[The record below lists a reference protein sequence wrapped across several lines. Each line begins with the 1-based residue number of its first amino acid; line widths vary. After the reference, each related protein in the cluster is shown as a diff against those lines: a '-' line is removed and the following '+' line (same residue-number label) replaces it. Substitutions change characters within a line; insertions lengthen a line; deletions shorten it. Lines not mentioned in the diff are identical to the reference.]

1 MIESSLG
8 SRHILGVSRSVTGRV
23 WMPRGDMASDA
34 EAARL
39 VQMLGLSDVLAR
51 VLAARRI
58 GVEAA
63 QSFLNPKLRDLM
75 PDPSSMMDIGPAVE
89 RLAYA
94 VTKGEQVAIF
104 GDYDVDGACS
114 AALLS
119 DYLALGGQRPHIH
132 IPDRITE
139 GYGPNV
145 AAIRALHANGA
156 RLLVTVDC
164 GSTSHDPLAEARRIG
179 LDVVVLDHHQVG
191 DVNPEALAIVNPNRQ
206 DDLSGLG
213 HLCAAGV
220 VFMALS
226 ALNRHLRD
234 RGHPVA
240 ARADLLAMLD
250 LVALATIADV
260 VPLIGLNRAF
270 VRQGLAVMRQ
280 RQRPGL
286 TALLDVAGLDGPP
299 APWHLGYLVGP
310 RINAGGRIGDAALG
324 ARLLTTTDGI
334 EAGEIAA
341 QLDLLNRE
349 RQVIEQVA
357 VAEGE
362 DQARRIL
369 AGDPDLPVLVV
380 GDEGWHP
387 GIVGLVAAR
396 LKETFK
402 RPAFAFALANEGEG
416 AGSGRSVTGVDIG
429 RAVRAAVVSGAALKG
444 GGHAMAAGVRVAQG
458 GLAAFAQAMVEAL
471 RADMAV
477 APRESVLLVD
487 ATLTAAA
494 ANAEL
499 VTVLENA
506 GPYGS
511 AAPEPMMAMAAHVLA
526 DVGIVGNGHVRA
538 RWKAGDG
545 AVLGAI
551 AFRAAETPLGQA
563 LLAARGTR
571 LHVAGTLSI
580 DRWGGAERAQ
590 MRMVD
595 VAVPG

>member
-1 MIESSLG
+1 MIESALL
-8 SRHILGVSRSVTGRV
+8 SRHVLGVSRSATGRA
-23 WMPRGDMASDA
+23 WTARGDMASDA

-51 VLAARRI
+51 VLAARGI
-58 GVEAA
+58 GVETAE
-63 QSFLNPKLRDLM
+63 SFLHPKLRDLM
-75 PDPSSMMDIGPAVE
+75 PDPSTIMDMGPAVE
-89 RLAYA
+89 RLAHA
-94 VTKGEQVAIF
+94 VTRGEQVAIF

-145 AAIRALHANGA
+145 AAIRSLHAQGA

-164 GSTSHDPLAEARRIG
+164 GTTSHEPLAEARRLG
-179 LDVVVLDHHQVG
+179 LDVVVLDHHQAG
-191 DVNPEALAIVNPNRQ
+191 DVNPEAVAIVNPNRQ

-220 VFMALS
+220 VFMTLS
-226 ALNRHLRD
+226 ALNRHLRGQ
-234 RGHPVA
+234 GHPVA

-250 LVALATIADV
+250 LVALATVADV
-260 VPLIGLNRAF
+260 VPLTGLNRAF

-280 RQRPGL
+280 RRRPGL

-324 ARLLTTTDGI
+324 ARLLTTADSI

-341 QLDLLNRE
+341 QLDMLNRE

-362 DQARRIL
+362 DQARRLL
-369 AGDPDLPVLVV
+369 AGDPELPVLVV
-380 GDEGWHP
+380 GNEGWHP

-402 RPAFAFALANEGEG
+402 RPAFAVALAAEGEG

-429 RAVRAAVVSGAALKG
+429 RAVRAAVSSGAAVKG
-444 GGHAMAAGVRVAQG
+444 GGHAMAAGVRVAPG
-458 GLAAFAQAMVEAL
+458 GLATFAQVMVEAL
-471 RADMAV
+471 QADMAG
-477 APRESVLLVD
+477 APRDSVLLVD
-487 ATLTAAA
+487 ATLSAAA
-494 ANAEL
+494 ASAEL
-499 VTVLENA
+499 VTLLEDA
-506 GPYGS
+506 GPYGA
-511 AAPEPMMAMAAHVLA
+511 AAPEPMVALAAHVLA

-538 RWKAGDG
+538 RWKSGDG
-545 AVLGAI
+545 AMLGSI

-563 LLAARGTR
+563 LLSARGTR
-571 LHVAGTLSI
+571 MHVAGTLSI
-580 DRWGGAERAQ
+580 DRWGGGERAQ

-595 VAVPG
+595 IAVPG

>member
-1 MIESSLG
+1 MIESSA
-8 SRHILGVSRSVTGRV
+8 SPRNILGVSTSSTGRA
-23 WMPRGDMASDA
+23 WLPRGDMASDA

-39 VQMLGLSDVLAR
+39 VQVLGMNDVVAR
-51 VLAARRI
+51 VLAARGI
-58 GVEAA
+58 GVETAEP
-63 QSFLNPKLRDLM
+63 FLSPKLRDLM
-75 PDPSSMMDIGPAVE
+75 PDPATITDMGPAVE
-89 RLAYA
+89 RISYA
-94 VTKGEQVAIF
+94 VTRGEHVAIF

-119 DYLALGGQRPHIH
+119 DYLALGGLKPRIH

-145 AAIRALHANGA
+145 AAIRALRDEGA
-156 RLLVTVDC
+156 SLLVTVDC
-164 GSTSHDPLAEARRIG
+164 GTTSHEPLAEARRIG
-179 LDVVVLDHHQVG
+179 LDVVVLDHHQAG
-191 DVNPEALAIVNPNRQ
+191 DTNPEAIAIVNPNRQ

-220 VFMALS
+220 VFMTLS
-226 ALNRHLRD
+226 ALNRHLRGQ
-234 RGHPVA
+234 GHPIA

-250 LVALATIADV
+250 LVALATVADV
-260 VPLIGLNRAF
+260 VPLVGLNRAF

-280 RQRPGL
+280 RRRPGL
-286 TALLDVAGLDGPP
+286 TALLDIAGLDGPP

-324 ARLLTTTDGI
+324 ARLLTTADPI

-341 QLDLLNRE
+341 QLDMLNRE

-357 VAEGE
+357 VAQGE
-362 DQARRIL
+362 DQARRLL
-369 AGDPDLPVLVV
+369 AHDPDLPVIVV

-396 LKETFK
+396 LKESFK
-402 RPAFAFALANEGEG
+402 RPAFAVALSPDGEG
-416 AGSGRSVTGVDIG
+416 AGSGRSIAGIDIG
-429 RAVRAAVVSGAALKG
+429 RAVRAAVEAGAALKG
-444 GGHAMAAGVRVAQG
+444 GGHAMAAGIRIAPG
-458 GLAAFAQAMVEAL
+458 GLAMFAQAMTERL
-471 RADMAV
+471 RAGMSEM
-477 APRESVLLVD
+477 PSHPELLID

-494 ANAEL
+494 ARADL
-499 VTVLENA
+499 VTALEDA

-511 AAPEPMMAMAAHVLA
+511 AAPEPMVALPSHLLA

-545 AVLGAI
+545 VILGAI

-563 LLAARGTR
+563 LLSSRGAR

-580 DRWGGAERAQ
+580 DRWGGGERAQ

-595 VAVPG
+595 IAVPS